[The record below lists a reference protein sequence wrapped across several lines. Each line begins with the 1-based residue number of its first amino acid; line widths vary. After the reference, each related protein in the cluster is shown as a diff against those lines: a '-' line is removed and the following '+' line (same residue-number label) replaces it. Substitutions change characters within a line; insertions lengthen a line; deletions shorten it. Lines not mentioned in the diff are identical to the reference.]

1 MILGVSH
8 IVLGST
14 DAGRDRALFESMGW
28 QLRFEQHHLPVFAGK
43 KPFLCTA
50 SEELSLVFLNAP
62 AGTPLELIHYS
73 EPSPSDL
80 PAPLQVIL
88 PKGACSDSVVD
99 ARPSPLPGVSELC
112 IEGLTSPLW
121 VSEEAPRPSLIVHR
135 VTDLAAAS
143 RFWEAGFGFRR
154 SSLTPPVPG
163 AMLLE
168 FPSLMPQWR
177 AGLLLLPVQ
186 ESAPA
191 LLDGPGFRVLSMV
204 STQFER
210 DRERI
215 FEKGGAKAST
225 GTMEEEIGGKPMLL
239 DLIQGPDGVMVEIF
253 QTLR

>member
-8 IVLGST
+8 IVLGSSN
-14 DAGRDRALFESMGW
+14 AAQDRALFESMGW

-43 KPFLCTA
+43 KPYLCTA
-50 SEELSLVFLNAP
+50 SQDLSLVFLNAA
-62 AGTPLELIHYS
+62 AGTPLELIHYA
-73 EPSPSDL
+73 EPSPAGL
-80 PAPLQVIL
+80 PAPLQIIL
-88 PKGACSDSVVD
+88 PKSKWSDRAVD
-99 ARPSPLPGVSELC
+99 VRPTPLPGVSELW

-121 VSEEAPRPSLIVHR
+121 VSEEAPQPSLIVHR

-154 SSLTPPVPG
+154 SSLPPPVPD
-163 AMLLE
+163 AVRLE

-177 AGLLLLPVQ
+177 AGLLLLPVK
-186 ESAPA
+186 EPSPA

-204 STQFER
+204 STQFEK

-215 FEKGGAKAST
+215 FEKGGAKGST

-239 DLIQGPDGVMVEIF
+239 DLIEGPDGVMVEIF

>member
-8 IVLGST
+8 IVLGSS
-14 DAGRDRALFESMGW
+14 DAARDRALFESMGW

-43 KPFLCTA
+43 KPYLCTA
-50 SEELSLVFLNAP
+50 SQDLSLVFLNA
-62 AGTPLELIHYS
+62 ASGTPLELIHYA
-73 EPSPSDL
+73 EPAPAGL

-88 PKGACSDSVVD
+88 PTGEWAGRAVD
-99 ARPSPLPGVSELC
+99 VRPLPLPGVSELW

-121 VSEEAPRPSLIVHR
+121 VSEEAPQPSLIVHR
-135 VTDLAAAS
+135 VTDLDAAS

-154 SSLTPPVPG
+154 SSLPPPVPD
-163 AMLLE
+163 AVRLE

-177 AGLLLLPVQ
+177 AGLLLLPV
-186 ESAPA
+186 EETAPA

-204 STQFER
+204 STQFEKDR
-210 DRERI
+210 DRI
-215 FEKGGAKAST
+215 FEKGGAMGST

-239 DLIQGPDGVMVEIF
+239 DLIEGPDGVMVEIF